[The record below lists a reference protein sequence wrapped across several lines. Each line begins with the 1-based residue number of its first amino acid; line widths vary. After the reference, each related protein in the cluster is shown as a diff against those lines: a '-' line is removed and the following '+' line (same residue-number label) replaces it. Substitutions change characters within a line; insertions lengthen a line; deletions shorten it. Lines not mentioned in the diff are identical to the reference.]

1 MKTHTGGDSTT
12 SIKAKSESRAAGGDM
27 ASASNFRL
35 LVCVG
40 GVFFCYFVYGLLQE
54 KITRGTFGETK
65 ERFTY
70 SQCLVFLQCVVN
82 AIFAKVSQLNKPLNH
97 SCFPIKSILSN
108 AGFCLVGCSVSEKK
122 VKPSI
127 TINNDGSLKVM
138 LELTDSGSRD
148 TTSEV
153 KYALCACSYLGAMVS
168 SNTALQ
174 YVNYPT
180 QVLGK
185 SCKPI
190 PVMLLGRFT
199 ENLALDL

>member
-1 MKTHTGGDSTT
+1 
-12 SIKAKSESRAAGGDM
+12 
-27 ASASNFRL
+27 
-35 LVCVG
+35 
-40 GVFFCYFVYGLLQE
+40 
-54 KITRGTFGETK
+54 
-65 ERFTY
+65 
-70 SQCLVFLQCVVN
+70 
-82 AIFAKVSQLNKPLNH
+82 
-97 SCFPIKSILSN
+97 
-108 AGFCLVGCSVSEKK
+108 
-122 VKPSI
+122 
-127 TINNDGSLKVM
+127 M

-199 ENLALDL
+199 ENLALTFESHGHMARHMNLMAMWVLFPK